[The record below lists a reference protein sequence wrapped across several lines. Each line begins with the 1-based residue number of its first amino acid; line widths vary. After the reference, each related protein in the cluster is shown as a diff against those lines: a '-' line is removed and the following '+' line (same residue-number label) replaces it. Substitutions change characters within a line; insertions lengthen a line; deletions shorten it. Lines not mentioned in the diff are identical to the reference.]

1 MTTLR
6 YAYYPGCSLESSAK
20 EYDTSTRAVCDLLG
34 VELVDIED
42 WNCCGATPAGQDEL
56 LAHSLSARNLAWA
69 EERGLDV
76 IAPCSECYK
85 NLARA
90 AQALREDPHM
100 RAEINAVLAPLS
112 LRGKVRVKHPLE
124 VIVRDV
130 GLDRVRSLVK
140 FPLARLRAAPYY
152 GCLIT
157 RPRNDFDSPEN
168 PTAMEELFEAL
179 GAKNVD
185 YYPYKTRCCGGAL
198 LLSNQPLA
206 LRMTRDLVTKAKEQG
221 ANALALGCPMC
232 DMMLDVYQ
240 SQAVGEDV
248 VPLPVVFFTQLMGL
262 ALGIE
267 PSRLGFDARVTPAE
281 KLLGK
286 LGVEENHVKV
296 SA

>member
-20 EYDTSTRAVCDLLG
+20 EYDHSVRAVCERLG

-69 EERGLDV
+69 EARGLDV

-90 AQALREDPHM
+90 AQALREDAGM
-100 RAEINAVLAPLS
+100 RREINTVLAPLT
-112 LRGKVRVKHPLE
+112 LKGKVRVKHPLE

-130 GLDRVRSLVK
+130 GLDKVRSLVT
-140 FPLARLRAAPYY
+140 FPLEKLRVASYY

-168 PTAMEELFEAL
+168 PTAMEDLFEAL
-179 GAKNVD
+179 GARNMD

-198 LLSNQPLA
+198 LLSRQPLA
-206 LRMTRDLVTKAKEQG
+206 LGMTRQLVMKAKEQG

-240 SQAVGEDV
+240 AQAVGDDV
-248 VPLPVVFFTQLMGL
+248 TPLPVLFFTQLMGL

-267 PSRLGFDARVTPAE
+267 PAKLGFEARVTPA
-281 KLLGK
+281 GK
-286 LGVEENHVKV
+286 R
-296 SA
+296 